1 MFDATTFAELLQ
13 RVRTGDQVAAAE
25 LVQQYEPLIRRE
37 VRLRLEDQRLR
48 RTLDSM
54 DICQSVLASFFVR
67 TAVGEYDLQEPQQ
80 LIRLLVTMT
89 RHKVAS
95 AARRQY
101 RQKRDSRRLQTDDSQ
116 VLAGVAKEELTPSGI
131 VVGEELL
138 QRARG
143 LLRGEEGQIA
153 ELRGQGQT
161 WDEIA
166 QQLGGTAQSRRVQFA
181 RAVARVS
188 QELGLSE
195 EPSE

>member
-1 MFDATTFAELLQ
+1 MFDSLNFAELLQ
-13 RVRTGDQVAAAE
+13 RVRAGEQQAAAD
-25 LVQQYEPLIRRE
+25 LVRQYEPLIRRE

-48 RTLDSM
+48 RTLDSL

-80 LIRLLVTMT
+80 LIRLLITMT

-101 RQKRDSRRLQTDDSQ
+101 RQKRDSRRVEAGDSQ
-116 VLAGVAKEELTPSGI
+116 ALAGVAKDEPTPSGI

-138 QRARG
+138 QRARS
-143 LLRGEEGQIA
+143 LFHGEESKIA
-153 ELRGQGQT
+153 ELRGQGES
-161 WDEIA
+161 WEEIA
-166 QQLGGTAQSRRVQFA
+166 QQLGGTAQARRVQFA

-195 EPSE
+195 EEE

>member
-25 LVQQYEPLIRRE
+25 LVRHYEPLIRRE

-48 RTLDSM
+48 RALDSL

-116 VLAGVAKEELTPSGI
+116 ALAGVAGEELTPSEI
-131 VVGEELL
+131 IVGEELL
-138 QRARG
+138 QRARS
-143 LLRGEEGQIA
+143 LFRGEEAQIA
-153 ELRGQGQT
+153 ELRGQGQS

-166 QQLGGTAQSRRVQFA
+166 QQLGGTAQARRVQFA

-188 QELGLSE
+188 QDLGLSE